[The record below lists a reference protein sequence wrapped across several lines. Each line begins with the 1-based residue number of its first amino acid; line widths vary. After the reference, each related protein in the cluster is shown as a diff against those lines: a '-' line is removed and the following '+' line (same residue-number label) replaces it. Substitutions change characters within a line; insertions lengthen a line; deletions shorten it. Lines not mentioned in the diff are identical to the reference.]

1 MTLSMRWM
9 TSLTIRLDS
18 DGPVTLQLP
27 DQWLWDILDEFIYQF
42 QSFSVW
48 RSKVKSRT
56 EEELS
61 LLIEGSQ
68 VRCDLPSDDDRC

>member
-1 MTLSMRWM
+1 MRWM